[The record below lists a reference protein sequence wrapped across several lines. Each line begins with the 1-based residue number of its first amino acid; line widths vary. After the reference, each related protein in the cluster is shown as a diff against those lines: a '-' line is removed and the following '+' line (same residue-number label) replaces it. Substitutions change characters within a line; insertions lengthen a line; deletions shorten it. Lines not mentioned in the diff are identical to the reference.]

1 MSAGG
6 NCGLGYI
13 VPRAPFFTQRRNALL
28 CFWPR
33 SHPGSPIQSQLEAL
47 ALARGQLL
55 ERTLQ
60 GELLDAEDLA
70 AVTGLASGLHS
81 WKLFE

>member
-1 MSAGG
+1 
-6 NCGLGYI
+6 LK
-13 VPRAPFFTQRRNALL
+13 
-28 CFWPR
+28 
-33 SHPGSPIQSQLEAL
+33 AL

-60 GELLDAEDLA
+60 GELLEAEDLA